1 MGGVSWTAA
10 VTQAQVRLDATERV
24 VASAQLEASL
34 ADDGAQSVH
43 AELER
48 HRRSTTVKEFSLKL
62 ARCRVLPMGAPLVN
76 WKTPC
81 SIGGCGLTGSGDDR
95 LQDALKERESA
106 KKIADRSQ
114 KLDATAPALQQA
126 VVVAPVAGVVVGRK
140 GEAGQPEHEPGGEL
154 FVIATG
160 AFDFEIPVEPT
171 PEVLVIGFS
180 SSVAAVHPGM
190 QAHVRPE

>member
-1 MGGVSWTAA
+1 M
-10 VTQAQVRLDATERV
+10 
-24 VASAQLEASL
+24 
-34 ADDGAQSVH
+34 
-43 AELER
+43 
-48 HRRSTTVKEFSLKL
+48 
-62 ARCRVLPMGAPLVN
+62 
-76 WKTPC
+76 
-81 SIGGCGLTGSGDDR
+81 GGCGLTGSGDDR

-140 GEAGQPEHEPGGEL
+140 GGGRFSPGEL

>member
-1 MGGVSWTAA
+1 MTTPSACTPSWTA
-10 VTQAQVRLDATERV
+10 
-24 VASAQLEASL
+24 
-34 ADDGAQSVH
+34 
-43 AELER
+43 
-48 HRRSTTVKEFSLKL
+48 HRRSTTVKEFPLKL
-62 ARCRVLPMGAPLVN
+62 ARRRVLPMRAALVN
-76 WKTPC
+76 WKTPR
-81 SIGGCGLTGSGDDR
+81 SKWAVVNKAARATADR
-95 LQDALKERESA
+95 IQNGLKEREGA
-106 KKIADRSQ
+106 KKIGDGSQ
-114 KLDATAPALQQA
+114 QLATAAALQQA

-171 PEVLVIGFS
+171 PEVLVIGFT